1 MQRRNAIFAALT
13 VLWVALL
20 VELAGAGLAAIEH
33 HRIIYFAAEK
43 KPHDVQ
49 TQQNVL
55 IQVHPY
61 FGFIY
66 APTSD
71 RPDVDNAI
79 YRDGFNFAPEFTSR
93 HPEYTSYPTPRTNN
107 NVLLVG
113 VFGGSLANALA
124 FHDQRSGWLSDSLK
138 KIPAYRDREPIVLNF
153 AIPGHRQPQQN
164 QVLAMMAALGQP
176 LDIVINIDGFNEKN
190 MFWPRDKLDPSFP
203 PVSAWKTLRDLLDH
217 PESVEGTSDRVK
229 RLYHQVAIEA
239 AFPEECR
246 FGLCYAAARLMQA
259 YHRLMLHEPGPA
271 PLSHF
276 AWPSPPNKDPFD
288 NAVDIW
294 TAASLTMAH
303 IAKAMGATYLH
314 VLHPNQ
320 WYRKRDDF
328 VPKDPQWASTR
339 EELKIVYPRLIK
351 AGNERLASHLN
362 FLDAT
367 GIFDDRL
374 DVYEDDCCHLSGTG
388 FRLLS
393 EAIGNELGR
402 ISDRPVSH

>member
-71 RPDVDNAI
+71 RPDADNAI

-164 QVLAMMAALGQP
+164 QVLAMMAALG
-176 LDIVINIDGFNEKN
+176 
-190 MFWPRDKLDPSFP
+190 
-203 PVSAWKTLRDLLDH
+203 
-217 PESVEGTSDRVK
+217 
-229 RLYHQVAIEA
+229 
-239 AFPEECR
+239 
-246 FGLCYAAARLMQA
+246 
-259 YHRLMLHEPGPA
+259 
-271 PLSHF
+271 
-276 AWPSPPNKDPFD
+276 
-288 NAVDIW
+288 
-294 TAASLTMAH
+294 
-303 IAKAMGATYLH
+303 
-314 VLHPNQ
+314 
-320 WYRKRDDF
+320 
-328 VPKDPQWASTR
+328 
-339 EELKIVYPRLIK
+339 
-351 AGNERLASHLN
+351 
-362 FLDAT
+362 
-367 GIFDDRL
+367 
-374 DVYEDDCCHLSGTG
+374 
-388 FRLLS
+388 
-393 EAIGNELGR
+393 
-402 ISDRPVSH
+402 